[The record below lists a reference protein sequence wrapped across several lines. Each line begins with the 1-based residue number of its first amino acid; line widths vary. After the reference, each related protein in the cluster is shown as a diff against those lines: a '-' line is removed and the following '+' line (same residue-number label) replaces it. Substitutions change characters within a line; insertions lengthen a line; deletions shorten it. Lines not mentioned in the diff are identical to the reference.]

1 LALGAAGLISAALA
15 TSATPLLLSMVG
27 VGIAWASILS
37 MPYAMLA
44 NVVDPKRMGFFMG
57 VFNLFIV
64 IPQII
69 AAVAL
74 GKLVESFLNNDSMN
88 AVLMGGIS
96 LAIASFFCFFVKK
109 QDTK

>member
-1 LALGAAGLISAALA
+1 
-15 TSATPLLLSMVG
+15 
-27 VGIAWASILS
+27 
-37 MPYAMLA
+37 
-44 NVVDPKRMGFFMG
+44 MG

>member
-1 LALGAAGLISAALA
+1 
-15 TSATPLLLSMVG
+15 
-27 VGIAWASILS
+27 
-37 MPYAMLA
+37 
-44 NVVDPKRMGFFMG
+44 
-57 VFNLFIV
+57 V